1 MRKLEKRS
9 WICLA
14 LAAVLFLGIVV
25 FGWRFVTQ
33 GAEWASFYGN
43 TQIFTDGVINRGS
56 IYDRNGEMLL
66 NCSDKGMEYNSDSD
80 IRCSTLHVVG
90 DPKGSVATGA
100 INMWK
105 SELIGYDLLN
115 GTYDTTKDGK
125 KIKLTIDAK
134 ANAAAYRALG
144 SYDGTVGVF
153 NYKTGEIMCMVNT
166 PTFDPTGKEPSDTDS
181 PVYFNTFLMGALT
194 PGSTF
199 KLVTSAAAIDTL
211 SNINS
216 FSFTCDG
223 TNAIGNEKI
232 NCVNAHGTVDFE
244 NALAVSCNGA
254 FGSITRSVGAVAMGE
269 TVKKLGLTE
278 SVDVDGIKTAKGSFT
293 FPEDNDILLSWAGI
307 GQSEDLVNPC
317 TMMVYVGSIANG
329 GEAIQPTLIK
339 NSNILGKL
347 TGGKSLGEYLSAD
360 TAGKIK
366 SMMKLAV
373 QKSYGEGNFPG
384 LDLYAKSGTAE
395 VGTDNPNSWFVGFI
409 DDDKHPYAFV
419 VWVKGGGYGSETAA
433 PIARTVLNELI
444 ENN

>member
-14 LAAVLFLGIVV
+14 LVAVLFLGIVV

-105 SELIGYDLLN
+105 SELIGYDLLD

-153 NYKTGEIMCMVNT
+153 N
-166 PTFDPTGKEPSDTDS
+166 
-181 PVYFNTFLMGALT
+181 
-194 PGSTF
+194 
-199 KLVTSAAAIDTL
+199 
-211 SNINS
+211 
-216 FSFTCDG
+216 
-223 TNAIGNEKI
+223 
-232 NCVNAHGTVDFE
+232 
-244 NALAVSCNGA
+244 
-254 FGSITRSVGAVAMGE
+254 
-269 TVKKLGLTE
+269 
-278 SVDVDGIKTAKGSFT
+278 
-293 FPEDNDILLSWAGI
+293 
-307 GQSEDLVNPC
+307 
-317 TMMVYVGSIANG
+317 
-329 GEAIQPTLIK
+329 
-339 NSNILGKL
+339 
-347 TGGKSLGEYLSAD
+347 
-360 TAGKIK
+360 
-366 SMMKLAV
+366 
-373 QKSYGEGNFPG
+373 
-384 LDLYAKSGTAE
+384 
-395 VGTDNPNSWFVGFI
+395 
-409 DDDKHPYAFV
+409 
-419 VWVKGGGYGSETAA
+419 
-433 PIARTVLNELI
+433 
-444 ENN
+444 